1 MSSLMNDIEMPL
13 TAVLYRMEKEG
24 VLVRPDE
31 LKRYGEKLGTR
42 IAELEKQIKEESG
55 EDFNINSPKQLGEI
69 LFEKISGIIK

>member
-1 MSSLMNDIEMPL
+1 MNDIEMPL

-42 IAELEKQIKEESG
+42 IAELEKQIKELTEYIRS
-55 EDFNINSPKQLGEI
+55 LGGAYNA
-69 LFEKISGIIK
+69 L